1 MNKKSSI
8 LVVVIIVAVVLTI
21 LGTAL
26 LHKSITENNLAQKYL
41 NSTRA
46 FWLAEAGINEA
57 LFEIRKGNN
66 SGGVNSFTD
75 GDYEFTVVADGSNWK
90 VAAYG
95 CSPSID
101 EKTCAQLDDE
111 DKKGCIQHVIEV
123 FISKEI
129 PLNFYDYPI
138 FTAGDVNFNGNSFSV
153 VNDELGKAV
162 LYGGEND
169 IEHPDN
175 IEGSIDQDPTVNP
188 IPRLD
193 FEDILDMSLEQ
204 NTDTYPETGN
214 IYDVSNGGK
223 LIDPITKE
231 EKALPETFWY
241 IVDDIDGDGEVDDD
255 ENWVPNIVYIQ
266 GDLKINGQ
274 IGTIGGFLVVA
285 GDVITNLE
293 DEEFEDVAIVGEGE
307 IEGVIYTLGEL
318 DINGGGTNGLEIDGG
333 AWAGAG
339 VTING
344 SADVLYN
351 KVYMDAIKG
360 LEIDLVYQIDTWRDG
375 NNPYPL
381 TP

>member
-41 NSTRA
+41 DSARA
-46 FWLAEAGINEA
+46 FWLAEAGVNKA
-57 LFEIRKGNN
+57 LDNARNN
-66 SGGVNSFTD
+66 NTSGELASFGD
-75 GDYEFTVVADGSNWK
+75 GEYEVIVVADGSNWK
-90 VAAYG
+90 VTSYGYVPSKAA
-95 CSPSID
+95 CRIMH
-101 EKTCAQLDDE
+101 K
-111 DKKGCIQHVIEV
+111 IETT
-123 FISKEI
+123 ISKGI

-138 FTAGDVNFNGNSFSV
+138 FTGEDVNFNGNAFSV
-153 VNDELGKAV
+153 VNDVLGKAV

-169 IEHPDN
+169 IEHPEN
-175 IEGSIDQDPTVNP
+175 IDGLVTQDASVNP

-193 FEDILDMSLEQ
+193 FEDILAESKKQ

-214 IYDVSNGGK
+214 VYDVSNGGK

-285 GDVITNLE
+285 GDVITDLE

-307 IEGVIYTLGEL
+307 VIGVIYTLGEL

-333 AWAGAG
+333 AWAGEG

-351 KVYMDAIKG
+351 KEYMDAIKG
-360 LEIDLVYQIDTWRDG
+360 LEIEPIHQIVAWKDLQ
-375 NNPYPL
+375 NPYPL